1 MHYVESKMLA
11 AKAQLKSLGARA
23 SVAVGLVMCSPIVA
37 FAQSAP
43 TDSAGAQT
51 AILAKIAEW
60 VAVAIAVSIAMT
72 VAIMSIR
79 AARLGRRG

>member
-1 MHYVESKMLA
+1 MQYLESKMLA

-23 SVAVGLVMCSPIVA
+23 SVVVGLAMCSPIVA

-60 VAVAIAVSIAMT
+60 TAVAIAVSIAIT
-72 VAIMSIR
+72 VAIMSIKS
-79 AARLGRRG
+79 ARLGRRG